1 MNFFQFNF
9 QFFASN
15 PLRQNGC
22 NTQVVKK
29 CLWAR
34 AVKVKFSAQI
44 SPIFHFLVTFKNW
57 ISDIVTALVEF
68 PFLLNFMVQFR
79 KLQYSKVKLSQKKKI
94 FFSCRMSELGNRTFY
109 TLPSRSGESKPTLNS
124 SATPEELIRLGYFI
138 SYDMNNNKKSSERFC
153 FQKVF
158 NKKKQT

>member
-79 KLQYSKVKLSQKKKI
+79 KLQYSKVKLSQKKRFFFWQNVRIGQSDVLYSTQSIRRIEADSKFFGYPRGINKAGI
-94 FFSCRMSELGNRTFY
+94 FY
-109 TLPSRSGESKPTLNS
+109 
-124 SATPEELIRLGYFI
+124 I
-138 SYDMNNNKKSSERFC
+138 
-153 FQKVF
+153 V
-158 NKKKQT
+158 